1 MINYLSTIA
10 MPLII
15 FIIVFSAISEKKK
28 TFELFLKGA
37 KEGIEIT
44 LKIFPT
50 LVGLFLAIGMLKN
63 SGTIDFIVKI
73 LNPILIKFDI
83 PSEILPLA
91 MLRPISGSGSIAIAT
106 EIMKTYGTDTL
117 IGLTASVIMGA
128 TETTIYTIAVYT
140 SSVKIRNTR
149 FVLWASLIADAVR
162 NGYGHSCLSNYVV
175 KFLLT
180 FFGDCCKI

>member
-1 MINYLSTIA
+1 MITYISTVA

-15 FIIVFSAISEKKK
+15 FIIVFSGLTEKKK
-28 TFELFLKGA
+28 IFDLFLKGA

-63 SGTIDFIVKI
+63 SGTIDIIINI
-73 LNPILIKFDI
+73 LKPVLIKFNV

-91 MLRPISGSGSIAIAT
+91 ILRPISGSGSIAIAT
-106 EIMKTYGTDTL
+106 EIMKNYGTDTL
-117 IGLTASVIMGA
+117 IGLISSVIMGA

-140 SSVKIRNTR
+140 SSIKIKKTR
-149 FVLWASLIADAVR
+149 FVLWASLTADVVGMVIAVAICR
-162 NGYGHSCLSNYVV
+162 ILS
-175 KFLLT
+175 
-180 FFGDCCKI
+180 